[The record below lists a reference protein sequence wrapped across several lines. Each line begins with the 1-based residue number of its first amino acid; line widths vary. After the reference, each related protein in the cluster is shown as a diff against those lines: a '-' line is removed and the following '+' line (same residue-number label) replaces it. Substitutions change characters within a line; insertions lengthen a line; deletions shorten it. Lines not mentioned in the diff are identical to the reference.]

1 MLITVSKIALA
12 PMLLMQ
18 GKRVRLN
25 TPRLPEPEGERS
37 GVICGEKPALR
48 VLICGDSAAAGVGV
62 AAQHQALS
70 GQLVAELQRRFP
82 LRHIEWHLWA
92 KNGDNSAVALTKLH
106 LKAAQQFDVVVTS
119 LGVNDVTGNVPT
131 AQFRDCQQAIVQ
143 LLQEKFHA
151 SQIILTALPPMHLFP
166 ALPQPLRW
174 FLGQQ
179 ARRLTHELDTVAAV
193 NHGCEVL
200 DVSFPMDED
209 VIASDGFHPGSI
221 GYKLWAQAIVRKI
234 EDTHG

>member
-1 MLITVSKIALA
+1 MLINLSKIVFA
-12 PMLLMQ
+12 PILLMQ

-25 TPRLPEPEGERS
+25 TPRLPEPTGERS

-62 AAQHQALS
+62 AAQHEALS
-70 GQLVAELQRRFP
+70 GQVVAALQRRFP
-82 LRHIEWHLWA
+82 LRHIEWQLWA
-92 KNGDNSAVALTKLH
+92 KNGDNSAVALIKLH
-106 LKAAQQFDVVVTS
+106 LQPAQQFDVVITS
-119 LGVNDVTGNVPT
+119 LGVNDVTGNVSAT
-131 AQFRDCQQAIVQ
+131 QFRRCQQAIVQ

-151 SQIILTALPPMHLFP
+151 SQILLTALPPMHLFP

-174 FLGQQ
+174 FLGQR
-179 ARRLTHELDTVAAV
+179 ARMLTRELDTVAAV

-200 DVSFPMDED
+200 DVSFPMGENT
-209 VIASDGFHPGSI
+209 IASDGFHPGLE
-221 GYKLWAQAIVRKI
+221 GYRLWAQAAVRKI